1 MLSNALYFLAGAL
14 IMLLIKWLFRTKH
27 KQNSQPV
34 NHSSDTVDGFAS
46 VVPNS
51 TPSDTACPTPSI
63 THDQDY
69 QHEEPPHRSRPLV
82 LIIEDDSEISQY
94 MADMFAEHY
103 TVTVEEDGR
112 KGIEQ
117 ANNLQPD
124 LVITD
129 VMLPSMNGKEVCRQ
143 LKNAFDTSHIP
154 VIMLTAMSD
163 ENDIL
168 QGLSE
173 GADSYL
179 TKPFNIK
186 VVMAQAASLIR
197 SRQLWRQRLGKPLLQ
212 CPDNISI
219 PPIDQRFMDQVIQIL
234 EEELANPAFD
244 VTMMVG
250 RLHMGHSTVL
260 RKLKAL
266 TGMSPVDYIRSYRMQ
281 KAAYIFQ
288 KEKLPVSE
296 VSYRVGYSD
305 PKYFSK
311 CFTKEFGKTPT
322 EFMRDVHRN

>member
-1 MLSNALYFLAGAL
+1 MLSNALYFIAGVVVV
-14 IMLLIKWLFRTKH
+14 LLYKWLYKLKH
-27 KQNSQPV
+27 KQNSHEQNHTSEPVDVFESIESQTTNTSSLPSSPSQPEQEK
-34 NHSSDTVDGFAS
+34 H
-46 VVPNS
+46 
-51 TPSDTACPTPSI
+51 
-63 THDQDY
+63 
-69 QHEEPPHRSRPLV
+69 HEEASPRSRPLI
-82 LIIEDDSEISQY
+82 LMIEDDSEISQY

-103 TVTVEEDGR
+103 TVIVEEDGR

-117 ANNLQPD
+117 ANLLQPD

-143 LKNAFDTSHIP
+143 LKNSFDTSHIP
-154 VIMLTAMSD
+154 VIMLTAMSQ
-163 ENDIL
+163 ENDII
-168 QGLSE
+168 QGLGE

-219 PPIDQRFMDQVIQIL
+219 PAIDQRFMDQVIQTL

-296 VSYRVGYSD
+296 VSYRVGYAD

-322 EFMRDVHRN
+322 DYMRDIHRN